1 MSMPLQRTV
10 SEGLTPLPAAY
21 SGPAASDHPPQPFED
36 LRDHV
41 AGQQQCRRPDQRRYE
56 IGDLKVPV
64 GHLEYPGSER
74 HRGAQ
79 GSEKPSNKDAG
90 HAPVFHED
98 FAARQDLGITRQR
111 PHLRDLFLVFEAEP
125 VGDPVAKRSADAAG
139 NPDRPEADAAGAD
152 QRPDR
157 DQRAP
162 GRDQERYE
170 GQRFTERQQQDDRG
184 GPDPMVAHEI
194 GHGVRKI
201 FYVSEA
207 SPGPSACLSKAL
219 KPSTVPMPKIRQ
231 ASPLGDIKSQR
242 RPQYVSPGSPN
253 GFSARPAK
261 RGKTND
267 RIADECAG
275 ALWFCWSQPAPM
287 SLFELIH
294 GIVRETDSWRPQAR
308 ATHENTWTNH

>member
-157 DQRAP
+157 DQCAP

-170 GQRFTERQQQDDRG
+170 GQRFAERQQQNDRSS
-184 GPDPMVAHEI
+184 PDPMVAHEI
-194 GHGVRKI
+194 GHGVREI
-201 FYVSEA
+201 FHLPDV
-207 SPGPSACLSKAL
+207 SPGPCSLSEQGLEPLWGSDARDQVSQPPRRHQVTKMGTVREPPAL
-219 KPSTVPMPKIRQ
+219 
-231 ASPLGDIKSQR
+231 
-242 RPQYVSPGSPN
+242 PN
-253 GFSARPAK
+253 GFPPAK
-261 RGKTND
+261 RN
-267 RIADECAG
+267 EEAG
-275 ALWFCWSQPAPM
+275 LRGSETTSSQLGSDDAAPCPPS
-287 SLFELIH
+287 SLFVLIR
-294 GIVRETDSWRPQAR
+294 GIVRETDSRRSVRAR
-308 ATHENTWTNH
+308 NT